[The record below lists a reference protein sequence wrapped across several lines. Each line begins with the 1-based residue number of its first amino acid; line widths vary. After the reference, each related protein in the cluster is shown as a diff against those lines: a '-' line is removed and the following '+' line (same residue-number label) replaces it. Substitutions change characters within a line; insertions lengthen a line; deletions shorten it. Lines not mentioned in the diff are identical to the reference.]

1 MFKIGRTTGIPGQL
15 TDLELTLHS
24 LLISLPIVPLHLLVV
39 LQDLDELLAKQCGLP
54 EDMSS
59 HCFRFHTRRHCI
71 VTYLV
76 LPNCLI
82 LRARD
87 GVLRQRLD
95 LLLQAIAQLA
105 RLPDEVIQKGGIL
118 AACAVVSGV
127 ERARVQV

>member
-1 MFKIGRTTGIPGQL
+1 MSGKPETILERL
-15 TDLELTLHS
+15 TDPELPLYP
-24 LLISLPIVPLHLLVV
+24 LLIPLPVVPLHLLVV

-87 GVLRQRLD
+87 GVL
-95 LLLQAIAQLA
+95 
-105 RLPDEVIQKGGIL
+105 
-118 AACAVVSGV
+118 
-127 ERARVQV
+127 